1 MGTFY
6 HFGKRTKKT
15 EPSFSPWSYSNMGMP
30 QNEGILSKIPCSF
43 YSSCSAKQETLL
55 SLWTIYPNF
64 SSSMSRSRIFWIKLS
79 IFSSNLKYALV
90 HYLSDFES
98 STSGSIEKTQRCRLC
113 ECRGSLSLA
122 NMVECPFCVTIGQ
135 FVSWTTFLLYCR
147 TLKIYGTL
155 LWISNLKT
163 RLEILWFLG

>member
-1 MGTFY
+1 MFLLLCWVDSGRREHSTILGRERRKLS
-6 HFGKRTKKT
+6 HLSVLGLTQ
-15 EPSFSPWSYSNMGMP
+15 NMGMP

-64 SSSMSRSRIFWIKLS
+64 SSSMSRSRISWIKLI

-98 STSGSIEKTQRCRLC
+98 STSGSILTQR
-113 ECRGSLSLA
+113 CRGSLSLA
-122 NMVECPFCVTIGQ
+122 NMVECPFCVRKNRPL
-135 FVSWTTFLLYCR
+135 VNLYR
-147 TLKIYGTL
+147 ELPSTVL
-155 LWISNLKT
+155 
-163 RLEILWFLG
+163 